1 MKRTTSTAIAVALT
15 AALGTS
21 AFAVAQDYYGSRDQ
35 RTSDSRYNDSYDYRY
50 DNYRAADYRNAS
62 ERRDIATV
70 VRVSD
75 RYGDPGYARQECW
88 NERTNAYDSG
98 YYRDQNGRLYRGD
111 STANGTLLGAL
122 IGGALGNQVGKG
134 DGRTAATVAG
144 AVIGGTVG
152 NRIDRD
158 HDSTTAYQYR
168 DESGVVRRCRT
179 VSDGGRFG
187 GYDVTYRYAGQTYH
201 ALMNYRPGRTMRVM
215 VQVRPQFERVATR
228 Y

>member
-1 MKRTTSTAIAVALT
+1 MKRSTSTAIAIALT

-21 AFAVAQDYYGSRDQ
+21 AFAVAQDYYRDGRYDQ
-35 RTSDSRYNDSYDYRY
+35 RYDYRY
-50 DNYRAADYRNAS
+50 DNYRAADYRNRN

-70 VRVSD
+70 VRVEE
-75 RYGDPGYARQECW
+75 RYSNPGYLRQECW

-98 YYRDQNGRLYRGD
+98 YYRDSSGRLYRGD

-122 IGGALGNQVGKG
+122 IGGALGNQVGSG
-134 DGRTAATVAG
+134 DGKTAATVAG
-144 AVIGGTVG
+144 AVIGGKIG
-152 NRIDRD
+152 
-158 HDSTTAYQYR
+158 HDMDARNDGTAYEYR
-168 DESGVVRRCRT
+168 DSSGIVRRCRT

-215 VQVRPQFERVATR
+215 VQVRPQFEGVAYR
-228 Y
+228 